1 MHLVTG
7 RVFVLAMTETSQ
19 AAFMS
24 NNTSAALY
32 ALLGFA
38 IFSTHDVI
46 VKVLGVSYQP
56 FQILF
61 FSVLFGFP
69 MVMMMLMRDQTEANL
84 IPRHPWW
91 TALRTLAA
99 VATGISV
106 FYAFSV
112 LPLTQ
117 TYAIIFAS
125 PLIITVLSIP
135 ILGETVGWRRWVAV
149 ALGLSGVLVVLRP
162 GGTDLGLGHAAA
174 LMGAFGGAL
183 ASVIVRK
190 IGKDERTIVLML
202 YPMMANFVL
211 MGVALPF
218 VYVPMTLPDLVGTL
232 AMSILVNLAGLCMIV
247 AYKKGDA
254 AIVAPMQ
261 YSQIIWATIFGV
273 LLFSEFPDAMTL
285 LGAAIII
292 ASGLIIVFREGTKDA
307 SETTPVLRT
316 RSRFETGTAAR
327 LSPTLR
333 KRGIIDQK

>member
-1 MHLVTG
+1 
-7 RVFVLAMTETSQ
+7 
-19 AAFMS
+19 
-24 NNTSAALY
+24 
-32 ALLGFA
+32 
-38 IFSTHDVI
+38 
-46 VKVLGVSYQP
+46 
-56 FQILF
+56 
-61 FSVLFGFP
+61 

-135 ILGETVGWRRWVAV
+135 ILGETVGWRRWAAV

-211 MGVALPF
+211 MGAALPF
-218 VYVPMTLPDLVGTL
+218 VYVPMALPDLVATL
-232 AMSILVNLAGLCMIV
+232 AMSILVNIAGVCMIM

-273 LLFSEFPDAMTL
+273 LFFSEFPDTMTM

-292 ASGLIIVFREGTKDA
+292 TSGLIIVFREGTKDTSA
-307 SETTPVLRT
+307 TTPVLRT
-316 RSRFETGTAAR
+316 RSRLETGTAAR

>member
-1 MHLVTG
+1 M
-7 RVFVLAMTETSQ
+7 
-19 AAFMS
+19 
-24 NNTSAALY
+24 
-32 ALLGFA
+32 
-38 IFSTHDVI
+38 I

-149 ALGLSGVLVVLRP
+149 ALGLCGVLVVLRP
-162 GGTDLGLGHAAA
+162 GGPTLGLV
-174 LMGAFGGAL
+174 M
-183 ASVIVRK
+183 
-190 IGKDERTIVLML
+190 
-202 YPMMANFVL
+202 P
-211 MGVALPF
+211 
-218 VYVPMTLPDLVGTL
+218 
-232 AMSILVNLAGLCMIV
+232 
-247 AYKKGDA
+247 
-254 AIVAPMQ
+254 
-261 YSQIIWATIFGV
+261 
-273 LLFSEFPDAMTL
+273 
-285 LGAAIII
+285 
-292 ASGLIIVFREGTKDA
+292 
-307 SETTPVLRT
+307 LR
-316 RSRFETGTAAR
+316 
-327 LSPTLR
+327 
-333 KRGIIDQK
+333 

>member
-1 MHLVTG
+1 
-7 RVFVLAMTETSQ
+7 
-19 AAFMS
+19 MS

-38 IFSTHDVI
+38 IFSTHDAI

-61 FSVLFGFP
+61 FSGLFGFP

-162 GGTDLGLGHAAA
+162 GGTELGLGHAAA

-218 VYVPMTLPDLVGTL
+218 VYAPMTLPDLVGTL

-273 LLFSEFPDAMTL
+273 LLFSEFPDVMTL

>member
-7 RVFVLAMTETSQ
+7 RAFVLAMTETSQ

-38 IFSTHDVI
+38 IFSPHAVI

-149 ALGLSGVLVVLRP
+149 ALGLCGVLVVLRP
-162 GGTDLGLGHAAA
+162 GGADLGLGHAAA

-333 KRGIIDQK
+333 KRGIIDQN

>member
-1 MHLVTG
+1 
-7 RVFVLAMTETSQ
+7 
-19 AAFMS
+19 
-24 NNTSAALY
+24 
-32 ALLGFA
+32 
-38 IFSTHDVI
+38 
-46 VKVLGVSYQP
+46 
-56 FQILF
+56 
-61 FSVLFGFP
+61 
-69 MVMMMLMRDQTEANL
+69 
-84 IPRHPWW
+84 
-91 TALRTLAA
+91 
-99 VATGISV
+99 
-106 FYAFSV
+106 
-112 LPLTQ
+112 
-117 TYAIIFAS
+117 
-125 PLIITVLSIP
+125 
-135 ILGETVGWRRWVAV
+135 
-149 ALGLSGVLVVLRP
+149 
-162 GGTDLGLGHAAA
+162 
-174 LMGAFGGAL
+174 
-183 ASVIVRK
+183 
-190 IGKDERTIVLML
+190 ML

-333 KRGIIDQK
+333 KRGIIDQN